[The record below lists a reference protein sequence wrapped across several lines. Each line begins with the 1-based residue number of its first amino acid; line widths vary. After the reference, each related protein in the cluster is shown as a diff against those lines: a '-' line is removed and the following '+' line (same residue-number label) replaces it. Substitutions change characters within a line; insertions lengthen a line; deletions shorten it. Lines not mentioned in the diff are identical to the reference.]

1 MSAVY
6 KFLNS
11 LDGKFD
17 KAIGVPVRF
26 EVWDFNKP
34 PMREGIILSVS
45 KESRKFSRVMFGKV
59 IKQNVFNLT
68 VLDSSGTKVSFSIAK
83 GRILGAT
90 NFMKCYFV

>member
-34 PMREGIILSVS
+34 PMREGIILSVN
-45 KESRKFSRVMFGKV
+45 KE
-59 IKQNVFNLT
+59 
-68 VLDSSGTKVSFSIAK
+68 
-83 GRILGAT
+83 ILFQKAGLHQLL
-90 NFMKCYFV
+90 